1 MKWWLPW
8 RSCDPLSSASRE
20 AASRSGCESLGEG
33 KTGLILWRRSSWSR
47 CVKALRAVLIPVSL
61 CLYTVELLNP
71 LLERDQKGFHRE
83 EVPPGSG
90 ILERPDRK
98 ADGEGMDRKGELQKG
113 VHMHRESRGQGRNA
127 CVNVGLR
134 QVHSELRRRSSFRR
148 VGIGAVC

>member
-1 MKWWLPW
+1 M
-8 RSCDPLSSASRE
+8 
-20 AASRSGCESLGEG
+20 
-33 KTGLILWRRSSWSR
+33 
-47 CVKALRAVLIPVSL
+47 
-61 CLYTVELLNP
+61 ELLNP

-127 CVNVGLR
+127 CVNEDCARCIPSSVG
-134 QVHSELRRRSSFRR
+134 VHPSGR
-148 VGIGAVC
+148 VGTGAVC